1 MSDAQRTIRV
11 VKELKK
17 LGLRFRID
25 DFGTGHSSSLSY
37 LRRFPMD
44 TLKIDRSFV
53 SNLDS
58 DPQKPEIARTIAGVA
73 RNLGMDVVAEGTQ
86 ALVEVNYLKSLDG
99 EFAQGYYFSR
109 PVDAKQATA
118 LCPNTE
124 FSTSSQAPFREHG
137 RFARRAKM
145 TTRPRTGEGS
155 TIMEVTA
162 GSGGATTCEASVAA
176 LGTGSLRLHIK
187 LQAFGA
193 YKESIKMK

>member
-17 LGLRFRID
+17 PGLRFRID

-58 DPQKPEIARTIAGVA
+58 DPEKREIARTIAGLA

-109 PVDAKQATA
+109 PVDAKQASA
-118 LCPNTE
+118 LVSEHRVFDLEPSAISRAWKICAESENDH
-124 FSTSSQAPFREHG
+124 SSQNRG
-137 RFARRAKM
+137 
-145 TTRPRTGEGS
+145 
-155 TIMEVTA
+155 
-162 GSGGATTCEASVAA
+162 
-176 LGTGSLRLHIK
+176 RLHYNGSYRREWRRCDLRGK
-187 LQAFGA
+187 RGGPWHGKFAA
-193 YKESIKMK
+193 SH